1 MEPIMITIPM
11 KVLEDYM
18 RKSAQLDAIVAY
30 ASSTEYGVD
39 PDVIRSIACVKKE
52 AEGGWQK

>member
-52 AEGGWQK
+52 AEG

>member
-18 RKSAQLDAIVAY
+18 RKGAQLDAIVAY
-30 ASSTEYGVD
+30 VNATGYGID
-39 PDVIRSIACVKKE
+39 PDVIRSIACVKEE
-52 AEGGWQK
+52 AED

>member
-30 ASSTEYGVD
+30 TNSTEYSVD

-52 AEGGWQK
+52 AEG